1 MPGTT
6 TPTDLDQPQ
15 VLGSPADARDDHA
28 TDAGHDH
35 TTLSAAGVY
44 ETAVDL
50 DRPGTWQV
58 TVTATID
65 GEERTGT
72 GAFEVHP
79 ETQVPDAGQRAP
91 HTATFTLD
99 SDAPVDAIDSRASDT
114 TPVPDEI
121 LHRMDLVDA
130 LDAGRPVVAVFSTP
144 TYCTSRFCGPITERI
159 EELAGRYRDRAE
171 FIHIEIWK
179 DFDDRVFN
187 DAVAEWLVT
196 DDGGNEPWVFLIDDN
211 GTIVERW
218 DNVLDEAA
226 LVDHLEELPAA

>member
-1 MPGTT
+1 MPGTPQRPNDFSGSYEPT
-6 TPTDLDQPQ
+6 TAAIPAARTAFCAWLAEHVHDDDLHDEMAV
-15 VLGSPADARDDHA
+15 VLSELVAN
-28 TDAGHDH
+28 
-35 TTLSAAGVY
+35 
-44 ETAVDL
+44 AVD
-50 DRPGTWQV
+50 
-58 TVTATID
+58 AT
-65 GEERTGT
+65 
-72 GAFEVHP
+72 
-79 ETQVPDAGQRAP
+79 ETPHGHVRAP